1 MNYHFVF
8 RVCENNKMIIYGGF
22 RWYVVIKMCFYEL
35 VEVRNV
41 FSNSY
46 AYCDLLFSPPGPY
59 SRYSLCLEA
68 SLISSQECNSSKKG
82 VVSSWFLKAMVL
94 SNAFRDRQAGGIVRA
109 SHGLYCCHYTSHWGK
124 SANLHFPYFSLKWLS
139 FSKPRYHL

>member
-1 MNYHFVF
+1 
-8 RVCENNKMIIYGGF
+8 MIIYGGF

-46 AYCDLLFSPPGPY
+46 AYCDLLFLPPGPY

-68 SLISSQECNSSKKG
+68 SLISSQECQLFQKRSG
-82 VVSSWFLKAMVL
+82 VKLIL
-94 SNAFRDRQAGGIVRA
+94 EGYG
-109 SHGLYCCHYTSHWGK
+109 
-124 SANLHFPYFSLKWLS
+124 PYQSL
-139 FSKPRYHL
+139 P